1 MEGNRAASSAEN
13 EKHKTHWSD
22 DETRALLKVWEDHLS
37 DLRKTKR
44 NLKVYVAIAE
54 CLRAQGVEKSVKEI
68 KSKIENLGNRYR
80 NLSRKTT
87 GQGAITWRFYK
98 DISRFLGSLP
108 MNDSSL
114 TEETC
119 GEDATVEIIFIVWST
134 GRWAKKTPS
143 HLQHHQMNVH
153 IIQVHYTCPH
163 HHTAQTTVGPNHRQK

>member
-80 NLSRKTT
+80 
-87 GQGAITWRFYK
+87 
-98 DISRFLGSLP
+98 
-108 MNDSSL
+108 
-114 TEETC
+114 
-119 GEDATVEIIFIVWST
+119 
-134 GRWAKKTPS
+134 
-143 HLQHHQMNVH
+143 
-153 IIQVHYTCPH
+153 
-163 HHTAQTTVGPNHRQK
+163 

>member
-80 NLSRKTT
+80 L
-87 GQGAITWRFYK
+87 
-98 DISRFLGSLP
+98 
-108 MNDSSL
+108 
-114 TEETC
+114 
-119 GEDATVEIIFIVWST
+119 FIVWST